1 MSTILG
7 IILLLIAVV
16 VANIVHLVWPVIPLA
31 IYQIIAGVILAVI
44 PDLKTFQLEP
54 GIFMLL
60 IIAPLMFNDG

>member
-16 VANIVHLVWPVIPLA
+16 VANIVHLMWLVIPLA

-44 PDLKTFQLEP
+44 PDLKTF
-54 GIFMLL
+54 
-60 IIAPLMFNDG
+60 